1 MKKEKVLEIVK
12 VEGKYEIRTNKIEK
26 YRNTFGVWVMVNED
40 GQMLEVAQTKDL
52 YDEISYDLSC
62 IMKEY
67 PAGVNREKRYTA
79 RRLFMFNKRFDVLM
93 CDKNRTTAKY
103 RNIAEESE
111 KIIVYVILEEQA
123 INIEKNIRE
132 EIELRIAI
140 NNNALYWNAYGKQRR
155 MAKEYYLLSIKAA

>member
-1 MKKEKVLEIVK
+1 
-12 VEGKYEIRTNKIEK
+12 
-26 YRNTFGVWVMVNED
+26 
-40 GQMLEVAQTKDL
+40 
-52 YDEISYDLSC
+52 
-62 IMKEY
+62 
-67 PAGVNREKRYTA
+67 
-79 RRLFMFNKRFDVLM
+79 MFNKRFDVLM